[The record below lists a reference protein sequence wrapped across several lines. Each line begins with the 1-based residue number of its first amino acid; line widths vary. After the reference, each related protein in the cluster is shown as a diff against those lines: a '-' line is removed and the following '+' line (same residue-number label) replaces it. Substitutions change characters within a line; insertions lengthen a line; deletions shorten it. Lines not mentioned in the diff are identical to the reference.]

1 MHRQRSWC
9 GVLLFAYGSNMCPGK
24 LALAAKGAVFV
35 DVGLLVGHE
44 LRFHKKSD
52 DGSGKADAYAT
63 GDPAHVVWGVLFD
76 VPESSWASL
85 VDSERGYEAKA
96 IEVATP
102 AAAKIRC
109 RAFFASPQRI
119 VPGLRPY
126 DWYKRYA
133 VEGARSH
140 GLPPEYLALL
150 DGVESKGDS
159 DESRVRKHA
168 GVKC

>member
-1 MHRQRSWC
+1 
-9 GVLLFAYGSNMCPGK
+9 MCPGK

-35 DVGLLVGHE
+35 DVGLLVGYE

-63 GDPAHVVWGVLFD
+63 GDPAHVVWGILFD

-85 VDSERGYEAKA
+85 VDSERGYDERT

-102 AAAKIRC
+102 AAAKISC
-109 RAFFASPQRI
+109 KTFFASPHRI
-119 VPGLRPY
+119 AAGLKPY
-126 DWYKRYA
+126 DWYKRYV

-140 GLPPEYLALL
+140 SLPPEYIARLE
-150 DGVESKGDS
+150 GVESKADP
-159 DESRVRKHA
+159 DERRATKHA
-168 GVKC
+168 QVKC